1 MNIREISDVFKDTAA
16 DITALKSYN
25 FGWASDRVRQGNT
38 EDFQELNAFPRVFFS
53 VPTITAS
60 DQTRKQDTYQVTL
73 FFDDLLGYDNDGDA
87 DLTLQID
94 KWAALQQY
102 ATAFIQRLN
111 LIKQTILPNYLF
123 IPEPPQF
130 TFDSFVGIQRLV
142 TVQVNFN
149 LVVPTNCEVTVQRII
164 NVVGNVI
171 AQGIAT
177 GNIFL
182 STSVSALIECTATA
196 TGAIVSGQQNVIEV
210 ESNVTAFALAS
221 GDIVTV
227 KTVAANVVS
236 TATVNAEVQRAVNVI
251 GQLNATGQVSGDIS
265 LTLFATGSA
274 DARATVDAN
283 LQVTTQGVTECEA
296 NVTGTGVI
304 NGSLFVIRT
313 LEAQSIGQATSQSE
327 IILSKLLSASVIG
340 SGVSEGSLQL
350 GLKVNANIEARA
362 TSEASLEVTTQNV
375 TTFDAYVIATATSE
389 ASIQRIIS
397 VESSV
402 NTIVTTSAE
411 AKLTRVL
418 DASATATAQTSSD
431 AQITIPINAK
441 ATATAV
447 TSAYAQLSYTVNA
460 SATATAET
468 SAEAFITRI
477 ISASA
482 TATANSS
489 AEAGIGVTFVAA
501 AVATATSSNAT
512 LSRTA
517 TIAAS
522 VTGQVTVT
530 GATLT
535 TADNVAAS
543 VSAAATVTNATLNV
557 AAPLLLDLYPS
568 ATAAYSLRKLRTAYS
583 GNAIRVRR
591 SSDNTE
597 QNIGFDSNGNLNES
611 ALTTFVGSGNG
622 FIVTWYDQSTNA
634 INTIQATQSSQ
645 PQIVSS
651 GSILRTNGKPS
662 VLFDGTNDFLATTG
676 TPFSATENTLIAVSK
691 QNAVVASY
699 RRIFCVGLYNSG
711 RYLGSNISSDDIL
724 PIFNN
729 LILTD
734 FGGVAISQ
742 NISIMYNNGTNG
754 ILWQNGLQILTKV
767 ASNVSYGNQNIF
779 LGWDSAQ
786 LINEAWNGIGQEF
799 IFYPT
804 SQSSNVNQIGTNINT
819 YYGIY

>member
-94 KWAALQQY
+94 KWAALQNY

-171 AQGIAT
+171 AEGFAT

-210 ESNVTAFALAS
+210 TSNVTAFALAS

-227 KTVAANVVS
+227 KTVAASVVS

-251 GQLNATGQVSGDIS
+251 GQLNATGQVSGNIS
-265 LTLFATGSA
+265 LTLFAIGSA

-283 LQVTTQGVTECEA
+283 LEVITQGVTECEA
-296 NVTGTGVI
+296 NVIGTGVI

-340 SGVSEGSLQL
+340 LGVSEGSIQL
-350 GLKVNANIEARA
+350 GLKVDASIEAQATTEANI
-362 TSEASLEVTTQNV
+362 QK
-375 TTFDAYVIATATSE
+375 
-389 ASIQRIIS
+389 SILLQ
-397 VESSV
+397 SSIDTV
-402 NTIVTTSAE
+402 VTTSA
-411 AKLTRVL
+411 
-418 DASATATAQTSSD
+418 D
-431 AQITIPINAK
+431 AQ
-441 ATATAV
+441 
-447 TSAYAQLSYTVNA
+447 
-460 SATATAET
+460 
-468 SAEAFITRI
+468 ITRI
-477 ISASA
+477 ISADA

-501 AVATATSSNAT
+501 AVATSTSSNAT

-517 TIAAS
+517 TM
-522 VTGQVTVT
+522 
-530 GATLT
+530 
-535 TADNVAAS
+535 AAS
-543 VSAAATVTNATLNV
+543 VSGAATVSANIDVVGLPAWNKDPFITTDIDNTLVYVDNLNAVQTETFSTFAVSTTTNKYIGGVL
-557 AAPLLLDLYPS
+557 APNGKIYTIPT
-568 ATAAYSLRKLRTAYS
+568 TAADYMVIDPVA
-583 GNAIRVRR
+583 
-591 SSDNTE
+591 NTT
-597 QNIGFDSNGNLNES
+597 
-611 ALTTFVGSGNG
+611 TTFSV
-622 FIVTWYDQSTNA
+622 ST
-634 INTIQATQSSQ
+634 
-645 PQIVSS
+645 
-651 GSILRTNGKPS
+651 
-662 VLFDGTNDFLATTG
+662 
-676 TPFSATENTLIAVSK
+676 AVSK
-691 QNAVVASY
+691 Y
-699 RRIFCVGLYNSG
+699 R
-711 RYLGSNISSDDIL
+711 
-724 PIFNN
+724 
-729 LILTD
+729 
-734 FGGVAISQ
+734 GGVLAP
-742 NISIMYNNGTNG
+742 NGKIYTIPFTG
-754 ILWQNGLQILTKV
+754 ADYMVILSDTTI
-767 ASNVSYGNQNIF
+767 
-779 LGWDSAQ
+779 
-786 LINEAWNGIGQEF
+786 
-799 IFYPT
+799 
-804 SQSSNVNQIGTNINT
+804 NIN
-819 YYGIY
+819 YPLSRLFNKL